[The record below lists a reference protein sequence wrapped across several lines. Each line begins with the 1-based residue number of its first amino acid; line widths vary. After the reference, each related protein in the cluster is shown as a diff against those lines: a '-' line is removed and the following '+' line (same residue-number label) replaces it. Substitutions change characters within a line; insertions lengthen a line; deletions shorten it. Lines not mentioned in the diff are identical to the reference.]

1 MMRSLRIGVTL
12 WSLGPNRNETEF
24 KTALKAA
31 REIGVR
37 GVQLWCVDYSPS
49 EPCFLDPDRCVGV
62 ERKRALELVESY
74 GLEITGFCAQLT
86 GPMDPGMPWPGS
98 AFGDPR
104 GLEKRLEKTMRALE
118 LASDMGAPVVTTHPG
133 EIPSDSSSD
142 RYRVMLSSCRMLAKH
157 AEQVGAVFCI
167 ETGQEP
173 AEVLRHLLE
182 EVGSEG
188 LKVNY
193 DPANMLRYGVVEG
206 VKTLAPWI
214 VHTHAKDYN
223 PKTRRATVGE
233 GLVPWDDYIR
243 ALKSINYSGW
253 FVLEDE
259 TGIDVIESLKR
270 GKAFLEKY

>member
-1 MMRSLRIGVTL
+1 MGSLKIGVAL
-12 WSLGPNRNETEF
+12 WSLGLTRNEPEF
-24 KTALKAA
+24 KAALETAS
-31 REIGVR
+31 RIGVK
-37 GVQLWCVDYSPS
+37 GVQLFCVDYSSS

-62 ERKRALELVESY
+62 ERRRILELVESY

-98 AFGDPR
+98 ALGDPR
-104 GLEKRLEKTMRALE
+104 GLEKRIEKTMRALE
-118 LASDMGAPVVTTHPG
+118 LASDMGSKVVTTHPG
-133 EIPSDSSSD
+133 EIPSDASSNK
-142 RYRVMLSSCRMLAKH
+142 YRVMLNSCRILAKH
-157 AEQVGAVFCI
+157 AEQVGAAFCI

-173 AEVLRHLLE
+173 AEVLRRLLE

-206 VKTLAPWI
+206 VRTLAPWI

-223 PKTRRATVGE
+223 PVTKRATVGE
-233 GLVPWDDYIR
+233 GLVPWDDYVN
-243 ALKSINYSGW
+243 ALMSINYSGW
-253 FVLEDE
+253 FAIEDE
-259 TGIDVIESLKR
+259 TGIDVVESIRR